1 MDALWQIEAI
11 TAENEVI
18 TGAKYRVDAQDGEYS
33 VSTEGFWT
41 FAEQQKSIPF
51 AEITEQNVVEWIKGE
66 AVRDGR
72 SLIEGRLQEQIDALK
87 AEKIVLRSDKMLNT
101 DPSDH

>member
-11 TAENEVI
+11 TAANEVI
-18 TGAKYRVDAQDGEYS
+18 TGAKYRVTAQDGEHT

-41 FAEQQKSIPF
+41 FAGQQKSIPF
-51 AEITEQNVVEWIKGE
+51 ADVTEQNIVDWIKGE

-87 AEKIVLRSDKMLNT
+87 AESVVIPPWKPQIFTPNL
-101 DPSDH
+101 